1 LVGDAP
7 SSNAKQPQSIL
18 GRLWDRLELLPSH
31 RKTSRHDVVNILR
44 CDASRNVT
52 PYDLEVGVEESFELE
67 SRPCV
72 VRGHH
77 RPSLIVIIH
86 TLIYGRIDANS
97 VMGIAD
103 DLRFNRPATVI
114 NSARWTVD
122 VGEFVIVMS
131 CEVTEI
137 VSCYISMMIDK
148 QQDSETQE
156 KATSSSPITFR
167 LDAKSGVPTYLQLVQ
182 QVEHALRLGFLELGD
197 QLPTVKEVVSS
208 LSINPNTV
216 IKAYADLEGKKIA
229 VGRPGQGT
237 FIVSVPETIDMT
249 QLNNLRR
256 SLKRGWLRSA
266 FDAGLDSDGVE
277 ALFASTLREFILEIA
292 ESPDSLTVDTEL
304 LA

>member
-1 LVGDAP
+1 
-7 SSNAKQPQSIL
+7 
-18 GRLWDRLELLPSH
+18 
-31 RKTSRHDVVNILR
+31 
-44 CDASRNVT
+44 
-52 PYDLEVGVEESFELE
+52 
-67 SRPCV
+67 
-72 VRGHH
+72 
-77 RPSLIVIIH
+77 
-86 TLIYGRIDANS
+86 
-97 VMGIAD
+97 MGIAD